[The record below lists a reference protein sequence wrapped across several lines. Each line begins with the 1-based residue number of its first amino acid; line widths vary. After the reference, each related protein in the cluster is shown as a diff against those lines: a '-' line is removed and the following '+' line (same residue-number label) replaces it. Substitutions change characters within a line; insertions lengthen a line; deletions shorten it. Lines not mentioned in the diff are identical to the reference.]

1 MPVTLWLVRHGQTDW
16 NVEGRFQGQ
25 ADPPLNAV
33 GRAESRRLAAQL
45 RGRHIDALYSS
56 DLRRAR
62 QTAAYLSRAMDKPI
76 RLEPR
81 LREINQGQWEGML
94 FTDISRQF
102 PEISQVRQRNALDF
116 RPPGGE
122 TVREVAARV
131 LQAVDDI
138 GHCHPGSQVIVVS
151 HGVALAVILAVVNHV
166 PWMDV
171 FSLIPPNAGFLAVEW
186 TASPPGVLDG

>member
-1 MPVTLWLVRHGQTDW
+1 MSVTLWLVRHGQTAW

-25 ADPPLNAV
+25 ADPPLNAE
-33 GRAESRRLAAQL
+33 GRAEARRLAVQL
-45 RGRHIDALYSS
+45 RGRTMDALYSS

-62 QTAAYLSRAMDKPI
+62 QTADILSRAVGKPVL
-76 RLEPR
+76 LEPR

-94 FTDISRQF
+94 FTDISRQL

-122 TVREVAARV
+122 TVREMAARV
-131 LQAVDDI
+131 LPAIDEI
-138 GHCHPGSQVIVVS
+138 GHLYPGGQVLIVS
-151 HGVALAVILAVVNHV
+151 HGVVLAAILAVVNHI

-171 FSLIPPNAGFLAVEW
+171 FSLIPPNAGLLAVKW
-186 TASPPGVLDG
+186 AGTPPGVLDV